1 MTAYVIRRLVQAMII
16 LVMVSIIIFLMVR
29 FLPGD
34 PILLYVS
41 QNQLTGLTEKDIQN
55 IRAEFGLDKSIPI
68 QYFSWLTNLFRG
80 DFGTSIYYHDSVRK
94 LLAERL
100 PVTAHL
106 GILSF
111 IISNIVGVFGGLA
124 CALRRGGT
132 IDALVTSIANLGI
145 SVPSFWLGILLIYV
159 ISLRLDW
166 LPICGYTSPFK
177 DFWLNTRQLIMPVL
191 CLSVFSLAS
200 ITRQTRSSV
209 LEVIRQDYI
218 RTAWSKGLRER
229 TVVVKH
235 TLKNGLIPVV
245 TLAGI
250 QLAYIFGGS
259 VFIESV
265 FNIPGMG
272 RLMVSAI
279 FAQDYPVIQSC
290 TLVIATTVVLINLFV
305 DISYGWLDPRIRYG

>member
-1 MTAYVIRRLVQAMII
+1 MI
-16 LVMVSIIIFLMVR
+16 SIIIFLLVR

-41 QNQLTGLTEKDIQN
+41 QNQLTGLTDADIQN
-55 IRAEFGLDKSIPI
+55 LRAEFGLDKSVPM
-68 QYFSWLTNLFRG
+68 QYVNWVTNLFRG
-80 DFGTSIYYHDSVRK
+80 DFGTSIYYHDSVGT

-106 GILSF
+106 GVLSF
-111 IISNIVGVFGGLA
+111 IISNVVGVLGGLA
-124 CALRRGGT
+124 CALRRGGKV
-132 IDALVTSIANLGI
+132 DALVTSIANLGI
-145 SVPSFWLGILLIYV
+145 SIPSFWLGILLIYV

-166 LPICGYTSPFK
+166 LPICGYTSPFE

-191 CLSVFSLAS
+191 CLSAFSLAS

-209 LEVIRQDYI
+209 LEVVRQDYI

-229 TVVVKH
+229 TVVMKH

-245 TLAGI
+245 TLGGI

-290 TLVIATTVVLINLFV
+290 TLVVAMTVVLINLLV

>member
-1 MTAYVIRRLVQAMII
+1 MTVFVIRRLLQAIII
-16 LVMVSIIIFLMVR
+16 LIMISIIIFLLVR

-41 QNQLTGLTEKDIQN
+41 QNQLTGLTDADIQN
-55 IRAEFGLDKSIPI
+55 LRAEFGLDKSVPM
-68 QYFSWLTNLFRG
+68 QYVNWVTNLFRG
-80 DFGTSIYYHDSVRK
+80 DFGTSIYYHDSVGT

-106 GILSF
+106 GVLSF
-111 IISNIVGVFGGLA
+111 IISNVVGVLGGLA
-124 CALRRGGT
+124 CALRRGGKV
-132 IDALVTSIANLGI
+132 DALVTSIANLGI
-145 SVPSFWLGILLIYV
+145 SIPSFWLGILLIYV

-166 LPICGYTSPFK
+166 LPICGYTSPFE

-191 CLSVFSLAS
+191 CLSAFSLAS

-209 LEVIRQDYI
+209 LEVVRQDYI

-229 TVVVKH
+229 TVVMKH

-245 TLAGI
+245 TLGGI

-290 TLVIATTVVLINLFV
+290 TLVVAMTVVLINLLV